1 MVVPF
6 TSIDQAYKDWY
17 NRQLNPNDVPGE
29 RWVYAVINDC
39 VEGLLR
45 GDNIPTILTLEEV
58 KNGMIPLP
66 KGYYEINQAMYV
78 CYRKPIRRGVY
89 NRIHEGCVFGRLQ
102 YDLYIGM

>member
-17 NRQLNPNDVPGE
+17 NRQIDPDNVPGE

-39 VEGLLR
+39 VENLLR
-45 GDNIPTILTLEEV
+45 ADNIPTILTLEEV

-78 CYRKPIRRGVY
+78 CYLY
-89 NRIHEGCVFGRLQ
+89 FG
-102 YDLYIGM
+102 M